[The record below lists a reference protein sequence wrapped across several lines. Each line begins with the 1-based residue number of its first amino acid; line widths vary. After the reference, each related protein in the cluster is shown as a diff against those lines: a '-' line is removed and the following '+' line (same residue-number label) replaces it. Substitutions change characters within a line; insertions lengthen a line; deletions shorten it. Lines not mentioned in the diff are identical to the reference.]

1 MGLASKLQASGGGG
15 GYPPTAGSTPYP
27 APPSVPSSNRPGSI
41 PSQTPPLYGQQA
53 QQAPQSYGGYP
64 PQQNNVGKPVAGS
77 QNPGMQQ
84 QHGQNQ
90 YGQNQYGQNQYGQQQ
105 YGQDQYGQ
113 PQYGQN
119 QYGQQP
125 YGRNQYGQQ
134 PYGQQG
140 YGEQQGAYP
149 PQGQYPA
156 PNYNSRPQQY
166 GPPPAAPGG
175 LNANYLSLL
184 QKAIQENG
192 LQSFYPP
199 NSLEAIAS
207 RITGQIQQIAQLW
220 RLPTEIAVDLV
231 RLALYD
237 IVLYIDD
244 SGSMAFEENG
254 ERIDDLKLILSR
266 VAYAAALFDND
277 GIEVR
282 FMNSKVQGNGINSEA
297 AASNLVSQVRFS
309 GLTPLG
315 SGLLSKVLDP
325 LVLGPARS
333 GSMKKPVLVI
343 AITDGQPAG
352 EDSRT
357 VFDVIKGAKRSLAS
371 TRYGPGA
378 VAFQFAQVGSDLKA
392 RQFLA
397 ALDTDR
403 EVGSMVDCT
412 SNFEAEQDEMARLGV
427 ALTPEMWLVKLLMGA
442 IDSSYD
448 TQDEKK

>member
-1 MGLASKLQASGGGG
+1 MGLASKLQESGGAA
-15 GYPPTAGSTPYP
+15 GYPPAAGSTSYP
-27 APPSVPSSNRPGSI
+27 AVPSVPTSSRPGSI
-41 PSQTPPLYGQQA
+41 PAQTPPRYGQQA
-53 QQAPQSYGGYP
+53 QQAQQAQQSYGGYP
-64 PQQNNVGKPVAGS
+64 PQKNSVGKPVAGS
-77 QNPGMQQ
+77 HYPGMLQ
-84 QHGQNQ
+84 
-90 YGQNQYGQNQYGQQQ
+90 QYGQNQYGQQQ

-113 PQYGQN
+113 QQYGQS
-119 QYGQQP
+119 QYGQQQP
-125 YGRNQYGQQ
+125 YGSNQYGQQ

-140 YGEQQGAYP
+140 YGQQHAAYP
-149 PQGQYPA
+149 PQGQYTA
-156 PNYNSRPQQY
+156 PHYNSRPQQGGY
-166 GPPPAAPGG
+166 GPPPAAPGR
-175 LNANYLSLL
+175 LSANYLSLL

-220 RLPTEIAVDLV
+220 RLPMEIAVDLV

-254 ERIDDLKLILSR
+254 ERIHDLKLILSR

-282 FMNSKVQGNGINSEA
+282 FMNSTVQGNGINSEA
-297 AASNLVSQVRFS
+297 AASDLVSQVRFA

-371 TRYGPGA
+371 SIYGPGA

-397 ALDTDR
+397 ALDADR

-412 SNFEAEQDEMARLGV
+412 SNFEVEQDEMSRLGV
-427 ALTPEMWLVKLLMGA
+427 TLTPEMWLVKLLMGA
-442 IDSSYD
+442 VDSSYD
-448 TQDEKK
+448 TQDEKV

>member
-1 MGLASKLQASGGGG
+1 MGLASKLQASGGAG
-15 GYPPTAGSTPYP
+15 GYPPPAGSTPYP
-27 APPSVPSSNRPGSI
+27 APPSLPTANRPGSI
-41 PSQTPPLYGQQA
+41 PAQTQTPYGQPAQPAQQA
-53 QQAPQSYGGYP
+53 QQSYGGYP
-64 PQQNNVGKPVAGS
+64 PQQNSVGKPVAGS
-77 QNPGMQQ
+77 HYPGMQQ
-84 QHGQNQ
+84 
-90 YGQNQYGQNQYGQQQ
+90 
-105 YGQDQYGQ
+105 
-113 PQYGQN
+113 QYGQN

-125 YGRNQYGQQ
+125 YGQNQYGQQ
-134 PYGQQG
+134 SYGQQA
-140 YGEQQGAYP
+140 YGQQHGAYP

-156 PNYNSRPQQY
+156 PNYNSRPQQSGY

-175 LNANYLSLL
+175 LNANYLSVL
-184 QKAIQENG
+184 QKAVQENG

-220 RLPTEIAVDLV
+220 RLPMEIAVDLV

-282 FMNSKVQGNGINSEA
+282 FMNSRIQGNGINSEA
-297 AASNLVSQVRFS
+297 AASDLVSQVRFS

-333 GSMKKPVLVI
+333 GGMKKPILVI

-357 VFDVIKGAKRSLAS
+357 VFDVIKRAKRSLAS
-371 TRYGPGA
+371 SRYGPGA

-412 SNFEAEQDEMARLGV
+412 SNFEVEQDEMARLGV
-427 ALTPEMWLVKLLMGA
+427 TLTPEMWLVKLLMGA

-448 TQDEKK
+448 TQDEKKIA

>member
-1 MGLASKLQASGGGG
+1 MGLASKLQASGGAA
-15 GYPPTAGSTPYP
+15 GYPPAAGSTPYP
-27 APPSVPSSNRPGSI
+27 APPSVPSSSRPGSI
-41 PSQTPPLYGQQA
+41 PPQTPPPYGQQA
-53 QQAPQSYGGYP
+53 QQAQQSYGGYL
-64 PQQNNVGKPVAGS
+64 PQQNSVGKPVAGS
-77 QNPGMQQ
+77 HYPGMQQ
-84 QHGQNQ
+84 
-90 YGQNQYGQNQYGQQQ
+90 QYGQNQYGQQQ

-113 PQYGQN
+113 QQYGQN

-140 YGEQQGAYP
+140 YGQQHAAYP

-156 PNYNSRPQQY
+156 PQYNSRPQQSGY

-184 QKAIQENG
+184 QKATQENG

-207 RITGQIQQIAQLW
+207 RMTGQIQQIAQLW
-220 RLPTEIAVDLV
+220 RLPMEIAVDLV

-282 FMNSKVQGNGINSEA
+282 FMNSTVQGNGINSEA
-297 AASNLVSQVRFS
+297 AASDLVSQVRFA

-325 LVLGPARS
+325 LVLGPVRS
-333 GSMKKPVLVI
+333 GSLKKPVLII

-371 TRYGPGA
+371 SRYGPGA

-412 SNFEAEQDEMARLGV
+412 SNFEVEQDEMARLGV
-427 ALTPEMWLVKLLMGA
+427 TLTPEMWLVKLLMGA
-442 IDSSYD
+442 VDSSYD